1 MQNNPEKKLFSD
13 SNIQSNSKQQI
24 NKTRNLQS
32 VTLKMSAKKRET
44 EIKQVTRSI
53 CNCLFYSFLMTANA
67 KAITLQHKVIAFIS
81 SFDSFYMVKR

>member
-1 MQNNPEKKLFSD
+1 MQNNPEKKYF
-13 SNIQSNSKQQI
+13 QI
-24 NKTRNLQS
+24 ATFKATDKHSRNLQS
-32 VTLKMSAKKRET
+32 VTLKMSAEKHET

-67 KAITLQHKVIAFIS
+67 KAITLRHKVIAFIS